1 VAHVFQRSSC
11 APVFDLLGHGQEG
24 LFDIGRV
31 LGRGLEEGN
40 AEFIR
45 KRLKLSAAM
54 SQV

>member
-1 VAHVFQRSSC
+1 MSSC

-24 LFDIGRV
+24 LLNIGSV

-45 KRLKLSAAM
+45 KRLKLSAVRPQA
-54 SQV
+54 